1 MGKPSEEWL
10 AFGRRVD
17 AHLTLIDQELAALR
31 LTMRAAGIRV
41 RIQRIRI
48 TRQNGRARDA
58 LRLMREI
65 PSKHWRSAEV
75 GERLGISTEY
85 AYDLL
90 AALVADGAVE
100 RVSRGYYQIS
110 GVK

>member
-41 RIQRIRI
+41 HVQRIRI
-48 TRQNGRARDA
+48 TRQNDRAKDA
-58 LRLMREI
+58 LRLLREQ
-65 PSKHWRSAEV
+65 PEEAWRPAEV
-75 GERLGISTEY
+75 ATHLGISPEY

-90 AALVADGAVE
+90 AALVAEGSAQ
-100 RVSRGYYQIS
+100 RVGRGLYRVIEE
-110 GVK
+110 K